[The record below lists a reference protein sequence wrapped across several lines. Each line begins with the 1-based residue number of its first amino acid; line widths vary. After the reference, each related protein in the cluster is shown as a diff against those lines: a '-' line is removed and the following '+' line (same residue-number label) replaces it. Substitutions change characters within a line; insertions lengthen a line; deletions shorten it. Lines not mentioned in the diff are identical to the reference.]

1 MPMPV
6 PMQMIRQ
13 VTRQTD
19 LGVKLRRGALCW
31 PLLLA
36 LTACGG
42 GETAPDPVV
51 VVNQPPIVSAGADL
65 QVSAKAKVS
74 LSGSATDSGVLQYRW
89 SQQSGPVVTISNS
102 TLANAEFNAPELYRS
117 TNFSFQ
123 LEVTDTAG
131 LSSRDTVLVTVKP
144 LPMTTSEAARLLQ
157 QASFGPTAA
166 DITQATSMSA
176 EQWVAQQLALPATT
190 HADKLQ
196 NPPNQDRPA
205 PVSRLE
211 TWWRIALTAPDQ
223 LRQRLAFAWSEIMVV
238 SDQGNGLNN
247 QPVGLANYYDLLLQ
261 YGSGANSSYRQ
272 LLEQVT
278 LSPVMGVYLSHL
290 GNQKPDLARNIR
302 PDENYAREVMQLF
315 TIGLVLLEP
324 DGTPKRD
331 SSGQPI
337 PSYDQPMIEGFAH
350 VFTGWTSAGTV
361 RFDRPQPD
369 YINPMI
375 AFADFH
381 ASAEKKLL
389 NNTVLPAGQ
398 SAQQDLTQALDN
410 LAGHAN
416 VGPFISKQLIQ
427 RLVTSNPTPGY
438 VGRVSAVFADNG
450 QGQRGDLTAV
460 VTAILLDEEA
470 RSGDLSQSGSFGK
483 LREPLLKTTHLW
495 RLLQSAAPSGRI
507 LTYSLA
513 DSHAQAPLQSPSVF
527 NFFRPDYAPTTELQ
541 QLGLVAPEQQIVT
554 DSNALNLQNHLYTQ
568 TYQSIFEA
576 VTSPGQNQ
584 MLGRFKP
591 YADLLSQQG
600 LTALL
605 DHYALLL
612 LAGDMPTPLRQILT
626 ELAVGLSSQSAEQQ
640 AAALL
645 YFILISPQYAVQR

>member
-1 MPMPV
+1 MS
-6 PMQMIRQ
+6 MQINSA
-13 VTRQTD
+13 
-19 LGVKLRRGALCW
+19 LKLRRSRPWW
-31 PLLLA
+31 PLLLV

-42 GETAPDPVV
+42 GEAAPVAAEPVT
-51 VVNQPPIVSAGADL
+51 VNQPPVVSAGVDIQA
-65 QVSAKAKVS
+65 SAKAKVQ
-74 LSGSATDSGVLQYRW
+74 LNGSAVDAGALQYRW
-89 SQQSGPVVTISNS
+89 SQLTGPEVSFISSNQAI
-102 TLANAEFNAPELYRS
+102 TEFVAPETYRS
-117 TNFSFQ
+117 IQLSFQ
-123 LEVTDTAG
+123 LEVTDAGG
-131 LSSRDTVLVTVKP
+131 LSARDTVQVTIKP
-144 LPMTTSEAARLLQ
+144 LPMTATEAARLLQ

-166 DITQATSMSA
+166 DITQATTMSA
-176 EQWVAQQLALPATT
+176 EQWVAQQLALPVTT

-196 NPPNQDRPA
+196 NPPTQDRPA

-211 TWWRIALTAPDQ
+211 SWWRIALTAPDQ
-223 LRQRLAFAWSEIMVV
+223 LRQRLAFAWSEILVV

-247 QPVGLANYYDLLLQ
+247 QPVGLANYYDLLLR
-261 YGSGANSSYRQ
+261 YGSGTNSSYRQ

-290 GNQKPDLARNIR
+290 GNEKPDVARNIR
-302 PDENYAREVMQLF
+302 PDENFAREVMQLF
-315 TIGLVLLEP
+315 TIGLVQLEP
-324 DGTPKRD
+324 DGKPRLD
-331 SSGQPI
+331 SNGQTI
-337 PSYDQPMIEGFAH
+337 PSYDQSIIEGFAH

-361 RFDRPQPD
+361 RFDRPRPD

-381 ASAEKKLL
+381 ATGEKKLL

-410 LAGHAN
+410 LAGHGN

-427 RLVTSNPTPGY
+427 RLVTSNPTPAY

-450 QGQRGDLTAV
+450 QGQRGDLTA
-460 VTAILLDEEA
+460 DEEA
-470 RSGDLSQSGSFGK
+470 RSGDSLQNSSFGK

-495 RLLQSAAPSGRI
+495 RLLQSVAPSGRI
-507 LTYSLA
+507 LTFNLA

-568 TYQSIFEA
+568 SYQSIFEA
-576 VTSPGQNQ
+576 VTNPGQYQ

-591 YADLLSQQG
+591 YADLLRQQG

-612 LAGDMPTPLRQILT
+612 LAGDMPMQLRQILT
-626 ELAVGLSSQSAEQQ
+626 ELAGGLSNQSAEQQ

>member
-1 MPMPV
+1 MS
-6 PMQMIRQ
+6 MQINSAR
-13 VTRQTD
+13 
-19 LGVKLRRGALCW
+19 KHRRSRCWW
-31 PLLLA
+31 PLLLV

-42 GETAPDPVV
+42 EAAPAPVAV
-51 VVNQPPIVSAGADL
+51 AVNEPPMVSAGADL
-65 QVSAKAKVS
+65 QASAKAKVT
-74 LSGSATDSGVLQYRW
+74 LSGSATDIGVLQYRW
-89 SQQSGPVVTISNS
+89 SQQSGPVVSISNS
-102 TLANAEFNAPELYRS
+102 TLAGAEFTAPELFRS
-117 TNFSFQ
+117 TIFSFQ
-123 LEVTDTAG
+123 LEVTDAAG
-131 LSSRDTVLVTVKP
+131 LSARDTVQVTIKP
-144 LPMTTSEAARLLQ
+144 LPMTASEAARLLQ

-166 DITQATSMSA
+166 DITQASNISA
-176 EQWVAQQLALPATT
+176 EQWIAQQLALPVTT

-196 NPPNQDRPA
+196 NPPGQDRPA
-205 PVSRLE
+205 PISRLE
-211 TWWRIALTAPDQ
+211 AWWRIALTAPDQ

-247 QPVGLANYYDLLLQ
+247 QPVGLANYYDLLLR
-261 YGSGANSSYRQ
+261 YGSGTNSSYRQ

-290 GNQKPDLARNIR
+290 GNEKPDVTRNIR

-315 TIGLVLLEP
+315 TIGLVQLEP
-324 DGTPKRD
+324 DGKPRLD
-331 SSGQPI
+331 SHGQTI
-337 PSYDQPMIEGFAH
+337 PSYDQSIIEGFAH

-361 RFDRPQPD
+361 RFDRPRPD

-381 ASAEKKLL
+381 ATGEKKLL

-427 RLVTSNPTPGY
+427 RLVTSNPTPAY

-470 RSGDLSQSGSFGK
+470 RSADSLQNSSFGK
-483 LREPLLKTTHLW
+483 LREPLLKTSHLW
-495 RLLQSAAPSGRI
+495 RLLQSAAPSGRVF
-507 LTYSLA
+507 TFNLA

-541 QLGLVAPEQQIVT
+541 QLALVAPEQQIVT

-576 VTSPGQNQ
+576 VTTPGQYQ

-591 YADLLSQQG
+591 YADLLRQQG

-612 LAGDMPTPLRQILT
+612 LAGDMPLQLRQILT
-626 ELAVGLSSQSAEQQ
+626 ELAAGLSNQSAEQQ

>member
-1 MPMPV
+1 MHNQHSLSKQHKYHCCM
-6 PMQMIRQ
+6 
-13 VTRQTD
+13 
-19 LGVKLRRGALCW
+19 W
-31 PLLLA
+31 PLLLV

-42 GETAPDPVV
+42 GEAAPQTTASQPPITQ
-51 VVNQPPIVSAGADL
+51 NQPPAANAGADL
-65 QVSAKAKVS
+65 QVTASSKVQ
-74 LSGSATDSGVLQYRW
+74 LSGSATDAENGVLQYRW
-89 SQQSGPVVTISNS
+89 SQQSGPLVSIINNTQA
-102 TLANAEFNAPELYRS
+102 TAEFVAPPLYRS
-117 TNFSFQ
+117 TSVSFQ
-123 LEVTDTAG
+123 LEVIDAGG
-131 LSSRDTVLVTVKP
+131 LSARDMVVITIKP
-144 LPMTTSEAARLLQ
+144 LPMTATEAARLLQ

-166 DITQATSMSA
+166 DISAATGISA
-176 EQWVAQQLALPATT
+176 EAWVAQQLTLPVTT
-190 HADKLQ
+190 HTDKLQ
-196 NPPNQDRPA
+196 NPPGQDRPA

-211 TWWRIALTAPDQ
+211 SWWKIALSAPDQ
-223 LRQRLAFAWSEIMVV
+223 LRQRLAFAWSEILVV

-247 QPVGLANYYDLLLQ
+247 QPAGLANYYDLLLRH
-261 YGSGANSSYRQ
+261 GSGANSSYRQ

-290 GNQKPDLARNIR
+290 GNEKPDVARNIR

-324 DGTPKRD
+324 DGKPRLD
-331 SSGQPI
+331 SRGQTI
-337 PSYDQPMIEGFAH
+337 PSYDQSIIEGFAH
-350 VFTGWTSAGTV
+350 VFTGWTSAGTL
-361 RFDRPQPD
+361 RFDRPRPD
-369 YINPMI
+369 YLNPMI

-381 ASAEKKLL
+381 ATDEKKLL

-416 VGPFISKQLIQ
+416 VAPFISKQLIQ
-427 RLVTSNPTPGY
+427 RLVTSNPTSAY

-470 RSGDLSQSGSFGK
+470 RSNESAQSNSFGK
-483 LREPLLKTTHLW
+483 LREPLLKTTHVW
-495 RLLQSAAPSGRI
+495 RLLQSASPSGRI
-507 LTYSLA
+507 FTFNLA

-554 DSNALNLQNHLYTQ
+554 DSNALNLQNHLYSQ
-568 TYQSIFEA
+568 TYQSIFEGA
-576 VTSPGQNQ
+576 NNPGQYQ

-591 YADLLSQQG
+591 YADLLRQQG

-605 DHYALLL
+605 DHYALVL
-612 LAGDMPTPLRQILT
+612 LAGDMPLQLRQILT
-626 ELAVGLSSQSAEQQ
+626 ELAAGLSHQSAEQQ